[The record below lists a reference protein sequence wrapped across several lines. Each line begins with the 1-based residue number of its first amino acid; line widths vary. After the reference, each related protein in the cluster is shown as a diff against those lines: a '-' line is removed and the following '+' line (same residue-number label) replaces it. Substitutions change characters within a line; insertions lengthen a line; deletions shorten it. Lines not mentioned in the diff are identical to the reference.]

1 MSEISKLQDRL
12 IAAQEALIFKDEKIK
27 NLEISVDSL
36 QREISENQFK
46 SDRAQISD
54 SQFQENLAL
63 HFPGK
68 LEISR
73 LHEYSSLESDQLRV
87 RTAAAEAA
95 ANFLKEELEAEVARR
110 RKAETDLLEI
120 SCQLTKIKNLSTS
133 RVEEELKQLRIAAA
147 ALR

>member
-1 MSEISKLQDRL
+1 M
-12 IAAQEALIFKDEKIK
+12 
-27 NLEISVDSL
+27 
-36 QREISENQFK
+36 
-46 SDRAQISD
+46 
-54 SQFQENLAL
+54 
-63 HFPGK
+63 
-68 LEISR
+68 
-73 LHEYSSLESDQLRV
+73 

-120 SCQLTKIKNLSTS
+120 SSQLTKIKNLSTS